1 MKLTKII
8 IAISILITVQFSGIF
23 AQTTPEI
30 ERLTADIA
38 KNPDNYESYLE
49 RGLLYTWSGKFIG
62 PNVAFENIGKTIDE
76 NRAKAKADAEMSLK
90 IKSFSYKPYYRRG
103 LLFKSLGQLTEA
115 KKDFVKAAK
124 MRNES
129 NVVAN
134 IYKFDVSGSNI
145 VSPVF
150 DEAIPVLNVIIKGEL
165 LGKSGGYDSA
175 AEAKAAGKQYNVSR
189 VIMLNKELNKYFL
202 YEAFIAENTFL
213 NLTLAETPF
222 SKVMNGKSPI
232 PLTYESLKINPEYS
246 VQPMP
251 EDYDLDKYPVVWK
264 LIDIVDKEGL
274 ILIKMRNMPVLR
286 GSKGIRLMLDKELGL
301 GNFDEAVKIY
311 QWLEKININ
320 SNDLDVVKITRKTNL
335 SKFYNASEKL
345 KPFVEAEMVKWNYTE
360 ADKMAVRGTK

>member
-8 IAISILITVQFSGIF
+8 IAISILITIQFSGIF

-62 PNVAFENIGKTIDE
+62 PNVPLENIGKTIDE

-134 IYKFDVSGSNI
+134 IYKFVVSGSNI

-150 DEAIPVLNVIIKGEL
+150 DEAIL
-165 LGKSGGYDSA
+165 A
-175 AEAKAAGKQYNVSR
+175 
-189 VIMLNKELNKYFL
+189 
-202 YEAFIAENTFL
+202 NT
-213 NLTLAETPF
+213 
-222 SKVMNGKSPI
+222 K
-232 PLTYESLKINPEYS
+232 
-246 VQPMP
+246 
-251 EDYDLDKYPVVWK
+251 
-264 LIDIVDKEGL
+264 
-274 ILIKMRNMPVLR
+274 
-286 GSKGIRLMLDKELGL
+286 
-301 GNFDEAVKIY
+301 
-311 QWLEKININ
+311 
-320 SNDLDVVKITRKTNL
+320 
-335 SKFYNASEKL
+335 
-345 KPFVEAEMVKWNYTE
+345 
-360 ADKMAVRGTK
+360 